1 MTYPRRLRS
10 PGAFSIL
17 AVVLA
22 GYGLMIWASSFDAN
36 SYPGPHINLVL
47 WVSVLLAVHI
57 REQFAD
63 PRARLMP
70 GFRRAAPSGGGRCG
84 VSSGRRLPGGSR
96 LAGRPE
102 LDRACGV
109 RRCARRHDLL
119 ANTVADQLV
128 ESIRSRRLAAPG
140 QLGGHG

>member
-1 MTYPRRLRS
+1 MGPYPNPLPTGEGTAQNS
-10 PGAFSIL
+10 PHSISVRFRPWRPEATNTAHTNPYVQALADVSTPAAVPGGFSIL

-63 PRARLMP
+63 PRAHLMP
-70 GFRRAAPSGGGRCG
+70 GFRRATWWRRALRRFFWA
-84 VSSGRRLPGGSR
+84 SS
-96 LAGRPE
+96 
-102 LDRACGV
+102 
-109 RRCARRHDLL
+109 
-119 ANTVADQLV
+119 
-128 ESIRSRRLAAPG
+128 SRR
-140 QLGGHG
+140 